1 MKVKI
6 SVYATL
12 REKLRWKTREIN
24 LNKSSADLFDVLNEL
39 PDLKKYVIEDRKIRE
54 GFMILING
62 INIKF
67 LSDLKIKDGDEI
79 DIFPPGGG
87 G

>member
-12 REKLRWKTREIN
+12 REKLQWKTKEVN
-24 LNKSSADLFDVLNEL
+24 LNKNRADLLDVLNEL
-39 PDLKKYVIEDRKIRE
+39 PDLKKYVVENGKIRE

>member
-12 REKLRWKTREIN
+12 REKLQWKTKELN
-24 LNKSSADLFDVLNEL
+24 LNKNSADLFDVFNEL
-39 PDLKKYVIEDRKIRE
+39 PDLKKHIIKNGKIRE

>member
-12 REKLRWKTREIN
+12 REKLQWKTKEVN
-24 LNKSSADLFDVLNEL
+24 LNKNRVDLLDVFNEL
-39 PDLKKYVIEDRKIRE
+39 PDLKKYVIENGKIRE